1 MKKRSTLHLL
11 MAMSVLLLMV
21 VFSILVAAPTQNA
34 AAAPKLQDTIEAC
47 KKCHVQ
53 EATPWTTSKH
63 ATGNVSCLVCHKLMQ
78 GDHAQDPVNNKF
90 TVESEETTCQ
100 VCHTEVAGINVTG
113 QLKLSQH
120 GKVGL
125 KCTSCHE
132 PHSQGPVL
140 APGSKIVCE
149 NCHKIQAQDALK
161 STHTAAGVNCINC
174 HMGPTGSHT
183 LLVAGS
189 TCGDCHKNL
198 HSANRIV
205 SSGLLV
211 QAVATPMDV
220 VTKSAEPNE
229 ATTTPV
235 TGGVNLPPWILAF
248 AGLLVGGIGSWA
260 VFGRDPVGPSKS

>member
-1 MKKRSTLHLL
+1 MKKRSTTYVAISIL
-11 MAMSVLLLMV
+11 VLLVAV

-34 AAAPKLQDTIEAC
+34 FAASHQQDPVDTC
-47 KKCHVQ
+47 KQCHSP
-53 EATPWTTSKH
+53 EATPWSTSKH
-63 ATGNVSCLVCHKLMQ
+63 ATGNVNCLVCHKLLQ
-78 GDHAQDPVNNKF
+78 GDHTKDPVNNKF
-90 TVESEETTCQ
+90 TVESEDTTCQ

-140 APGSKIVCE
+140 APGSRIVCE

-220 VTKSAEPNE
+220 VSKSAEPVE
-229 ATTTPV
+229 TPATAD
-235 TGGVNLPPWILAF
+235 TGGVHLPSWTLVL
-248 AGLLVGGIGSWA
+248 AGLLVGGVGTWA
-260 VFGRDPVGPSKS
+260 VFGREPGGSSKS

>member
-1 MKKRSTLHLL
+1 MFLP
-11 MAMSVLLLMV
+11 VLLLMA
-21 VFSILVAAPTQNA
+21 VFGILMATPTQNVVAAPNQ
-34 AAAPKLQDTIEAC
+34 QDPVEAC
-47 KKCHVQ
+47 KKCHAQ
-53 EATPWTTSKH
+53 EAMPWSTSKH
-63 ATGNVSCLVCHKLMQ
+63 AAGNVNCLVCHKLMQ
-78 GDHAQDPVNNKF
+78 GDHAQDPITNKY
-90 TVESEETTCQ
+90 TIESEDTTCQ

-125 KCTSCHE
+125 KCTTCHE

-140 APGSKIVCE
+140 SPGSKIVCE
-149 NCHKIQAQDALK
+149 NCHKIQAQDMLK

-198 HSANRIV
+198 HAANRIV

-220 VTKSAEPNE
+220 VVKSAELAE
-229 ATTTPV
+229 TPAAADA
-235 TGGVNLPPWILAF
+235 GGVHVPSWTLML

-260 VFGRDPVGPSKS
+260 IFGRDPGGPSKL

>member
-1 MKKRSTLHLL
+1 MKKRTTLHLAL
-11 MAMSVLLLMV
+11 ALSVLLLTV
-21 VFSILVAAPTQNA
+21 VFSVLMVAAPTQNA
-34 AAAPKLQDTIEAC
+34 SAAHSQQDISGC
-47 KKCHVQ
+47 QKCHPQ
-53 EATPWTTSKH
+53 EATPWSTSKH
-63 ATGNVSCLVCHKLMQ
+63 SAGNVNCLVCHKLSQ
-78 GDHAQDPVNNKF
+78 GEGQHPDLKY

-100 VCHTEVAGINVTG
+100 VCHTDVAGINVTG

-125 KCTSCHE
+125 KCTTCHE

-140 APGSKIVCE
+140 APGSRIVCE
-149 NCHKIQAQDALK
+149 NCHKIQMQDSLK

-205 SSGLLV
+205 SAGLVV

-220 VTKSAEPNE
+220 VSKAAEPAE
-229 ATTTPV
+229 AQAAPDS
-235 TGGVNLPPWILAF
+235 GGVHLPSWTLLV

-260 VFGRDPVGPSKS
+260 LFGKDPGSATKL